1 MTKSEKEKKNQ
12 IVAIIILIINVAAL
26 LFLIAKVVDYY
37 HDDGSIKKDNLNKQ
51 YKDFVELVSGPLSDY
66 NMKQKVEG
74 DFVYFSND
82 KYRISYYFNDKKIS
96 SIGIDIDLNDNTL
109 SGEETVKEIEEIY
122 GVVTN
127 DLSSI
132 KKYLKDDFYLTDK
145 FSLNKYD
152 REHLIDLLEYKE
164 SCSSWSTYYRYED
177 DHKYL
182 SVSYALY
189 ERYDKEGYSS
199 FYIDIY

>member
-1 MTKSEKEKKNQ
+1 MNKKEKR
-12 IVAIIILIINVAAL
+12 IAIIVLIIVVVTIL
-26 LFLIAKVVDYY
+26 LFIANYFVTDNPINKKKV
-37 HDDGSIKKDNLNKQ
+37 NNQ

-66 NMKQKVEG
+66 NMKQKVDG

-82 KYRISYYFNDKKIS
+82 KFRISYYFDDKKIS

-122 GVVTN
+122 QVVTN

>member
-1 MTKSEKEKKNQ
+1 MKKSEKDKKNKM
-12 IVAIIILIINVAAL
+12 IILI
-26 LFLIAKVVDYY
+26 LFIVIITVVCLIVNMAFYNNDNP
-37 HDDGSIKKDNLNKQ
+37 IKKDILNKQ
-51 YKDFVELVSGPLSDY
+51 YKDFVEVVSGPLSDY
-66 NMKQKVEG
+66 NMKQKVDG

-109 SGEETVKEIEEIY
+109 SGEDTVKEIEEIY
-122 GVVTN
+122 QVVTN

>member
-1 MTKSEKEKKNQ
+1 MKKNGNNKKVVITIIV
-12 IVAIIILIINVAAL
+12 IVAIVV
-26 LFLIAKVVDYY
+26 LFLIIGMANNYY
-37 HDDGSIKKDNLNKQ
+37 NDNPIKKDILNKQ
-51 YKDFVELVSGPLSDY
+51 YKDFVEVVSGPLSDY
-66 NMKQKVEG
+66 NMKQEVDEN
-74 DFVYFSND
+74 FVYFSND
-82 KYRISYYFNDKKIS
+82 KYRISYYFDDKKIS

-145 FSLNKYD
+145 LSLNKYD

>member
-1 MTKSEKEKKNQ
+1 MNKKEKR
-12 IVAIIILIINVAAL
+12 IVIIVLIIVVVTIL
-26 LFLIAKVVDYY
+26 LFIANYFVTDNPINKKKV
-37 HDDGSIKKDNLNKQ
+37 NNQ
-51 YKDFVELVSGPLSDY
+51 YKDFVEIVSGPLSDY
-66 NMKQKVEG
+66 NMKQEVDG

-82 KYRISYYFNDKKIS
+82 KYRISYYFDDKKIS

-109 SGEETVKEIEEIY
+109 SGEETVKGIEEIY

>member
-1 MTKSEKEKKNQ
+1 MNKKEKEKR
-12 IVAIIILIINVAAL
+12 IAIIVLIIVVVTIL
-26 LFLIAKVVDYY
+26 LFIANYFVTDNPINKKKV
-37 HDDGSIKKDNLNKQ
+37 NNQ
-51 YKDFVELVSGPLSDY
+51 YKDFVEIVSGPLSDY
-66 NMKQKVEG
+66 NMEQEIDKE
-74 DFVYFSND
+74 FVYFSND
-82 KYRISYYFNDKKIS
+82 KFRISYYFDDKKIS

-122 GVVTN
+122 DVVTN

-145 FSLNKYD
+145 LSLNKYD

>member
-1 MTKSEKEKKNQ
+1 MKKSEKDKKNKMI
-12 IVAIIILIINVAAL
+12 IVIVVIVIITVVCLIVNMA
-26 LFLIAKVVDYY
+26 FYNNDNP
-37 HDDGSIKKDNLNKQ
+37 IKKDILNKQ
-51 YKDFVELVSGPLSDY
+51 YKDFVEVVSGPLSDY
-66 NMKQKVEG
+66 NMKQKVDG

-109 SGEETVKEIEEIY
+109 SGEDTVKEIEEIY
-122 GVVTN
+122 QVVTN

>member
-1 MTKSEKEKKNQ
+1 MTKSEKDKKNKMI
-12 IVAIIILIINVAAL
+12 IVIVVIVIIAVVCLIVNMA
-26 LFLIAKVVDYY
+26 FYNNDNP
-37 HDDGSIKKDNLNKQ
+37 IKKDILNKQ

-66 NMKQKVEG
+66 NMKQKVDG

-82 KYRISYYFNDKKIS
+82 KFRISYYFDDKKIS

-122 GVVTN
+122 QAVTN

>member
-1 MTKSEKEKKNQ
+1 MTKSEKDKKNKMI
-12 IVAIIILIINVAAL
+12 IVIVVIVIIAVVCLIVNMA
-26 LFLIAKVVDYY
+26 FYNNDNP
-37 HDDGSIKKDNLNKQ
+37 IKKDILNKQ
-51 YKDFVELVSGPLSDY
+51 YKDFVEVVSGPLSDY
-66 NMKQKVEG
+66 NMKQKVDG

-82 KYRISYYFNDKKIS
+82 KYRISYYFDDKKIS

-132 KKYLKDDFYLTDK
+132 KKYLKDDFYLADK